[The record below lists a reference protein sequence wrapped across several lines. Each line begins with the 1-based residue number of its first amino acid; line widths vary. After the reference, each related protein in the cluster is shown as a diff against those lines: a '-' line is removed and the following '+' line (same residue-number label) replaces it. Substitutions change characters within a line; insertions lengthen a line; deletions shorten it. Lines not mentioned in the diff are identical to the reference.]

1 MKRHLIVLYVVMVVL
16 LMAGRFAWQNC
27 SWDILSRVSAMSVL
41 IATLI
46 IGWNVIR
53 KQPETSDEVVLRGD
67 LLKAARTALLVV
79 CLGMVVA
86 AVGDLAG
93 NWAFGCR

>member
-1 MKRHLIVLYVVMVVL
+1 MKRHLLVFYVVIVVL

-27 SWDILSRVSAMSVL
+27 SWDILSRVSAAAVL
-41 IATLI
+41 LSTLI

-53 KQPETSDEVVLRGD
+53 KQPEANDEVVLRGD
-67 LLKAARTALLVV
+67 LLKSARTALLVM

-86 AVGDLAG
+86 GVGDLAG
-93 NWAFGCR
+93 NWVFGCR